1 MTFLGVFKQ
10 FLFSNDNISIPG
22 KKTFEIAKALKPLEV
37 EALGPRDAGLPI
49 FIERSLPMV
58 VALKV
63 SK

>member
-1 MTFLGVFKQ
+1 MTT
-10 FLFSNDNISIPG
+10 LFFPG

-37 EALGPRDAGLPI
+37 EALGPCDAGLPI

>member
-1 MTFLGVFKQ
+1 MYSLISYDV
-10 FLFSNDNISIPG
+10 SIPG
-22 KKTFEIAKALKPLEV
+22 KKNFEIAKALKPLEV
-37 EALGPRDAGLPI
+37 EALGPCDAGLPI